1 MDPPLRTTCFI
12 YCIGRALI
20 KASVERFGRAF
31 GRALCK
37 VSYRA
42 SIELHAGVQ
51 TFVRAINRR
60 DVYGDDHIGSR
71 VDV

>member
-1 MDPPLRTTCFI
+1 VCFI
-12 YCIGRALI
+12 YCIGRALV
-20 KASVERFGRAF
+20 KALIERFSRAF

-37 VSYRA
+37 ASYRA
-42 SIELHAGVQ
+42 SIELYVGVQ

-60 DVYGDDHIGSR
+60 DVCGDDHIGSR

>member
-1 MDPPLRTTCFI
+1 MCFI
-12 YCIGRALI
+12 YCIGRALV
-20 KASVERFGRAF
+20 KALVERFSRAF
-31 GRALCK
+31 SRASCK
-37 VSYRA
+37 ASYRA

-60 DVYGDDHIGSR
+60 DVCGDGHIGSR